1 MNESSGEVAGCWYC
15 RWTVQLRL
23 KIQKFDVV
31 AEVRNGGG
39 LGITVLAIGAA
50 EAGASSRWLD
60 KLEPLK
66 FLDLEP
72 VSLQCLMAVLQV
84 TYTPLLSVFEPAN
97 LSI

>member
-66 FLDLEP
+66 FLDL
-72 VSLQCLMAVLQV
+72 VSVLPIEIRTESFPHMRGYTSRSMNTTQV
-84 TYTPLLSVFEPAN
+84 
-97 LSI
+97 